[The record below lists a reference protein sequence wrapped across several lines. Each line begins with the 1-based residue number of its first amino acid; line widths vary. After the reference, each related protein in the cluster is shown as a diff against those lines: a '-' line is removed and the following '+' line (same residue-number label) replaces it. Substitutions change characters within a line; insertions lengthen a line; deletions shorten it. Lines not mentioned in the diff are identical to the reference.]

1 MHALRDYQRH
11 AIEALKERWKDDDA
25 RRLAI
30 VLPTGGGKTVV
41 FAHLCADLLRQN
53 PAGRVLVLVHTDE
66 LVRQAVEKIND
77 HAPELI
83 VGVVKAKEN
92 ETTADVIV
100 GSVQTL
106 RNKRRRDQLR
116 NVVAVIVDE
125 CHHAA
130 ATTYMTIL
138 NHFGCFD
145 PKGARAIGFTAT
157 LVRGDDKSLS
167 TVWQDVPF
175 SRDISWMIRKRYL
188 IPVGGKAVQVPDLN
202 LRDVKSTRKDFREGE
217 LGEALADSLAPE
229 LIVKA
234 YLEHAP
240 DRKAILFAPT
250 VASATVFAEAFSD
263 LGVSCEVVHG
273 ALKQDVRDA
282 ILARHRAGITKV
294 IANCMVLTE
303 GYDDPEVDCIIVA
316 RPTKSKGLYI
326 QMVGRGLRVDPARP
340 YDDQDCLILDVVGAN
355 ALHDLRSVID
365 LSEKKLDPQKA
376 REGKTLTELEDEF
389 DAGEGV
395 EEDAPV
401 FYQGDV
407 EIREFDPLGKV
418 NPSKVWLKTERGHH
432 FLPAGTGAYVFL
444 MAWPRPDVWSVAMCA
459 REPSGVVERGG
470 VTRSVLT
477 TEYRALSLEDA
488 MLAAEDI
495 ALDLGA
501 ASMNLANKKAPWR
514 RGPVSEKMK
523 NMAKALGISV
533 SDADTAGKVS
543 DRITKMTGT
552 RRIDPL
558 VWKVTGR

>member
-1 MHALRDYQRH
+1 MHSLRDYQRQT
-11 AIEALKERWKDDDA
+11 IEALKERWKEEDA

-30 VLPTGGGKTVV
+30 VLPTGAGKTVV
-41 FAHLCADLLRQN
+41 FAHLCADLLRQH
-53 PAGRVLVLVHTDE
+53 PHGRVLVLVHTDE
-66 LVRQAVEKIND
+66 LVRQAVEKINE

-92 ETTADVIV
+92 GITADVIV

-116 NVVAVIVDE
+116 DIVAVIVDE

-138 NHFGCFD
+138 EHFGCFK
-145 PKGARAIGFTAT
+145 PEGALAIGFTAT

-188 IPVGGKAVQVPDLN
+188 IPVGGKAVEVPDLN

-240 DRKAILFAPT
+240 ERKAILFAPT
-250 VASATVFAEAFSD
+250 VASATVFAEAFED
-263 LGVSCEVVHG
+263 LGVPCEVVHG

-282 ILARHRAGITKV
+282 ILARHRSGVTKV

-340 YDDQDCLILDVVGAN
+340 YDEQDCLILDVVGAN
-355 ALHDLRSVID
+355 SLHDLRSVID
-365 LSEKKLDPQKA
+365 LSEKKLDPKKA
-376 REGKTLTELEDEF
+376 REGKTLTDLEDEF

-395 EEDAPV
+395 EEDAPT
-401 FYQGDV
+401 FYEGDV
-407 EIREFDPLGKV
+407 NIREFDPLGKV
-418 NPSKVWLKTERGHH
+418 NPSKVWIKTEGGNH

-444 MAWPRPDVWSVAMCA
+444 MPWPKPDVWSVAVA
-459 REPSGVVERGG
+459 AKESAGAVTYGG
-470 VTRSVLT
+470 RTAPVLT
-477 TEYRALSLEDA
+477 TDHRSLSLEDA

-495 ALDLGA
+495 ALDFGA

-514 RGPVSEKMK
+514 KAVASTKMQ
-523 NMAKALGISV
+523 NLARSLGIPV

-543 DRITKMTGT
+543 DRITRIMGT

-558 VWKVTGR
+558 VRKVTGR